1 MTNREE
7 DESLLTVN
15 TVGQESPTQTSKVS
29 SSEKSD
35 DSGLNGTEH
44 NNAAESTNDGAN
56 NIKTPE
62 TNGVITDI
70 QWPSEK
76 NPSSASPSSGFSD
89 DDSLTGLNEGE
100 GKTILQVVEM
110 VKQKGKK
117 GLIRE
122 YALIRSKQPDGN
134 FENARMGHNVSRN
147 RYTDVLC
154 FDHSRVI
161 LSKSLQD
168 ENSDEQSSDY
178 INANFGNYSRKIFYC
193 YSYLLMF

>member
-1 MTNREE
+1 
-7 DESLLTVN
+7 VN
-15 TVGQESPTQTSKVS
+15 TVGQESPTQASKVS

-35 DSGLNGTEH
+35 DSGLNGSAEH
-44 NNAAESTNDGAN
+44 NNAAEATNDGGA
-56 NIKTPE
+56 IKTPE
-62 TNGVITDI
+62 TNGVITDM
-70 QWPSEK
+70 QWPIEK

-89 DDSLTGLNEGE
+89 DDSLTGVADGE

-122 YALIRSKQPDGN
+122 YAVIRSKQPDGN

-161 LSKSLQD
+161 LSQSLHE

-178 INANFGNYSRKIFYC
+178 INANFGNYFQFE
-193 YSYLLMF
+193 LLCDVYVMD